1 MIEYFGAVRAKA
13 PRLRLAL
20 SALGLM
26 LLAACAVIPKGP
38 VAPPPPPNEPDPA
51 LIEAMEKL
59 LAEAKDGSLNGIAF
73 SSFFADDTYTIDW
86 YGRTETL
93 RMLGGITVLVDQFC
107 DAIREAEVS

>member
-1 MIEYFGAVRAKA
+1 MGDVRK
-13 PRLRLAL
+13 LR
-20 SALGLM
+20 
-26 LLAACAVIPKGP
+26 